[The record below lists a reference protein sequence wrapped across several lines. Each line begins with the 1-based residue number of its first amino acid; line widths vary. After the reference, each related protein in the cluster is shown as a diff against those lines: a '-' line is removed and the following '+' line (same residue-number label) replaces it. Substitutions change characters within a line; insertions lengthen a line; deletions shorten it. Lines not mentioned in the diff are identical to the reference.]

1 MTNQNYIGVTL
12 RKRPKTNLK
21 GLLLLYEKNYMKIKE
36 IIPSYQDNLDMT
48 YLLPEGSNNSKV
60 TLEFIRE
67 SKYTSSLVIKQSEFS
82 NKQLTSMEI
91 IVVIY
96 HDLKM
101 AEVRKFNGR
110 QLFWARNRY
119 PNKNMFHKDEKYQWN
134 KFLYEWLVFSK
145 KQGLA
150 QMLTS
155 LNALR

>member
-1 MTNQNYIGVTL
+1 
-12 RKRPKTNLK
+12 
-21 GLLLLYEKNYMKIKE
+21 
-36 IIPSYQDNLDMT
+36 MT

-134 KFLYEWLVFSK
+134 KFLFEWLVFSK

-155 LNALR
+155 FNALR